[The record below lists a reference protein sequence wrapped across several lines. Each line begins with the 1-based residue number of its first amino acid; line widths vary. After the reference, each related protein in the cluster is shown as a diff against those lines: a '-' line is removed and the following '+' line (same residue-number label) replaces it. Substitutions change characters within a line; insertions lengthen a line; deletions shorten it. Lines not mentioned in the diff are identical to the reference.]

1 MLPRVVGEVKKRT
14 SRETSALFV
23 ATVFILFFY
32 MIVLIHLICF
42 YVHTKLTNKV
52 VLGALRHYI
61 VLTSFIKHGTGTAL
75 PDDNG
80 RTLVT
85 TAPH

>member
-1 MLPRVVGEVKKRT
+1 MFTPNL
-14 SRETSALFV
+14 
-23 ATVFILFFY
+23 
-32 MIVLIHLICF
+32 LIS
-42 YVHTKLTNKV
+42 KV